1 MTGYILA
8 TYLIH
13 MKKGIIKFINDFVC
27 TKTSQD
33 FTDIIFK
40 WITGS
45 SSLSFDDVNLTF
57 IVWWIFHSPNFLTS
71 YIRSCK
77 YSKCSSI
84 FSRYWPTACF
94 LSPSLLYLIYL
105 SLKAPA
111 ILSGL
116 QSFCMLRVR
125 CFLSLWKCLVMCLL
139 GLKEG
144 LKVGLGAWR
153 GVGFL
158 GLGAGI
164 GIVF

>member
-1 MTGYILA
+1 M
-8 TYLIH
+8 
-13 MKKGIIKFINDFVC
+13 
-27 TKTSQD
+27 
-33 FTDIIFK
+33 
-40 WITGS
+40 
-45 SSLSFDDVNLTF
+45 
-57 IVWWIFHSPNFLTS
+57 
-71 YIRSCK
+71 
-77 YSKCSSI
+77 
-84 FSRYWPTACF
+84 
-94 LSPSLLYLIYL
+94 SPSLLYLIYL